1 MAKAVFRA
9 GLVAIGLMWLL
20 AVQTV
25 RADEAKSYVK
35 SGSRA
40 ASTAACVEPTDLMR
54 RNHMELIKH
63 QRDATVHSGIRSTK
77 HSLAGCIDCHVSR
90 DTAGHAVAVN
100 ADHQFCNAC
109 HAFAAVDVNCF
120 DCHAA
125 IPRSGPVSEAVVRR
139 GSNQASAVAPG
150 EAGATPIMAP
160 AREGG
165 AQ

>member
-1 MAKAVFRA
+1 MAIAVFRA
-9 GLVAIGLMWLL
+9 GLVAIGLIWLF

-25 RADEAKSYVK
+25 RADDAKSYVK
-35 SGSRA
+35 PGSRA
-40 ASTAACVEPTDLMR
+40 AGALACVEPTDFMR

-63 QRDATVHSGIRSTK
+63 QRDATVHFGIRSTK

-90 DTAGHAVAVN
+90 DAAGHAVAVN

-125 IPRSGPVSEAVVRR
+125 IPRGGPVSEAAGRR
-139 GSNQASAVAPG
+139 GSGQASAGAPG
-150 EAGATPIMAP
+150 EAGATPIVAP